1 MLHSFEFAVS
11 VKTTQNQSTLLDGR
25 RCVPL
30 EASSPFELPKNP
42 TSSVL
47 SKKGGRKP
55 NLCPGAG
62 RAGTLNT
69 HTRLLALSP
78 HSRKG
83 EAGPVPPGAP
93 QGRSRG
99 GGGALRLR
107 PLGSLPAGQ
116 HCHAP
121 TWPLPG
127 PSPLSFPR
135 ILASAFQTLAI
146 NSLIRPLSESPQKAA
161 HVSHP
166 QLPPWTGRLTC
177 PQATKVTPGQT
188 KEGRPEKRGPQGAV
202 LLHFCLSHQTAGRR
216 QS

>member
-1 MLHSFEFAVS
+1 MARGNWGAILLLHSFEFAVS

-93 QGRSRG
+93 QGRSQG
-99 GGGALRLR
+99 GGGTATTAPRVTTRRTTLSCSDVATPRAE
-107 PLGSLPAGQ
+107 SLV
-116 HCHAP
+116 
-121 TWPLPG
+121 LPQD
-127 PSPLSFPR
+127 PR
-135 ILASAFQTLAI
+135 
-146 NSLIRPLSESPQKAA
+146 
-161 HVSHP
+161 
-166 QLPPWTGRLTC
+166 
-177 PQATKVTPGQT
+177 
-188 KEGRPEKRGPQGAV
+188 
-202 LLHFCLSHQTAGRR
+202 FCLPDPSHQ
-216 QS
+216 QSHSSFV